1 MKKHILSALA
11 AVFIVSVF
19 AVSSIAKPGDLF
31 IVVDLDDDEG
41 TGCSIARVD
50 PQGNISEFLTN
61 SEITAA
67 SGESAAEC
75 DNVGIA
81 CTRDSE
87 FYFGDDFGESPA
99 NDGSKIMKGGPL
111 SGQVSLFTTGTE
123 IVDVTGDS
131 PSNLS
136 KGFAFGPEG
145 NLYVNERTS
154 TSILRVTVPGSVV
167 SIAVPEAP
175 INDAVGETADL
186 EGGIAV
192 DPDLNIYL
200 VDSDSDDLV
209 SCRPGGPCF
218 VLTSEEEFED
228 AANVD
233 DVELDEPI
241 LLVGDKL
248 YIAEDAGCMCIF
260 VVDINTGVPGLFLS
274 ESQLAAAL
282 NGESPDPEGGLAVD
296 AEGRIYIG
304 NDDEEVLGSSILR
317 TGPDA
322 NPNQLSLFVTSAEMA
337 ALYNPA
343 DDPEFDAE
351 MCIIPV
357 VKSNVPTLSEWG
369 MVAMAG
375 ILGIVGFMVIRRR
388 KATA

>member
-1 MKKHILSALA
+1 
-11 AVFIVSVF
+11 
-19 AVSSIAKPGDLF
+19 
-31 IVVDLDDDEG
+31 
-41 TGCSIARVD
+41 
-50 PQGNISEFLTN
+50 
-61 SEITAA
+61 
-67 SGESAAEC
+67 
-75 DNVGIA
+75 
-81 CTRDSE
+81 
-87 FYFGDDFGESPA
+87 
-99 NDGSKIMKGGPL
+99 
-111 SGQVSLFTTGTE
+111 
-123 IVDVTGDS
+123 
-131 PSNLS
+131 
-136 KGFAFGPEG
+136 
-145 NLYVNERTS
+145 RTS

-218 VLTSEEEFED
+218 LLTSEEEFED

-248 YIAEDAGCMCIF
+248 YIAEDEECMCIF
-260 VVDINTGVPGLFLS
+260 VVDINTGVPELFLS

-322 NPNQLSLFVTSAEMA
+322 NTNQLSLFVTSAEMA

-343 DDPEFDAE
+343 DNPEFDAD

-357 VKSNVPTLSEWG
+357 LTSNVPTLSEWG
-369 MVAMAG
+369 MVVMAG

-388 KATA
+388 KTTA